1 MLSVPEPVAPEP
13 YNRTQYCQ
21 WPCKCPKSPPT
32 CPPGV
37 SLIMDGCDCCR
48 SCAKQ
53 VEEVCNEKENCDH
66 HRGLYCDYSADKPRY
81 EKGVCACKCPCT
93 NTAFLLTLCSG
104 LRLDYDE
111 DLKGGLRWR
120 NPDKPSHGMLS
131 RIIMHSVHLLAQYNT
146 SLTFLG
152 NVSSMRLM
160 NLASFVLLFAA
171 IQICQA
177 LAVNTM
183 AWSIAMVRA
192 SSPIANSSVCVWMGR
207 LDVSRCVM
215 SLSLPGFGARTHG
228 ELKSP
233 AAAVSSGSV
242 MSPGGGARQHQD
254 TQWLVWSPV
263 SHKLPA
269 NVWKL
274 ILGRSFINSGWM
286 WDHVHENRSKSKPF

>member
-1 MLSVPEPVAPEP
+1 MCQKQKSVGTCILQIHKALAQDSSKMLSVPEPVAPEP

-152 NVSSMRLM
+152 IVSSMRLM

-183 AWSIAMVRA
+183 A
-192 SSPIANSSVCVWMGR
+192 
-207 LDVSRCVM
+207 
-215 SLSLPGFGARTHG
+215 
-228 ELKSP
+228 
-233 AAAVSSGSV
+233 
-242 MSPGGGARQHQD
+242 
-254 TQWLVWSPV
+254 
-263 SHKLPA
+263 
-269 NVWKL
+269 
-274 ILGRSFINSGWM
+274 
-286 WDHVHENRSKSKPF
+286 